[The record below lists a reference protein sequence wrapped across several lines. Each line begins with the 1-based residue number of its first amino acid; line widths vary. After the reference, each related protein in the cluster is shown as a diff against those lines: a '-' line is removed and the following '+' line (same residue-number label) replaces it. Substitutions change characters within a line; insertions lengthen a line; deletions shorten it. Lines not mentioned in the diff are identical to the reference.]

1 MKRWFITK
9 SNFTRSFPIKI
20 KFKTNFIY
28 SLLFSSFFYLL
39 QFRDTI
45 LKFQIYSRLNIY
57 VSKIYIYIYFDRR
70 ANSSSVEFDHVKQ
83 LVKFYASANLILPAR
98 GLPCCRWPY
107 RRFLNASP
115 PLTSDIS
122 REEESNV
129 ALKKEKSEFQIL
141 ALNYL
146 FLLQSK
152 YRSEK
157 FPFLVRNMLLITQ
170 LSLFD
175 LFEQKNWRRLL

>member
-1 MKRWFITK
+1 M
-9 SNFTRSFPIKI
+9 
-20 KFKTNFIY
+20 
-28 SLLFSSFFYLL
+28 
-39 QFRDTI
+39 
-45 LKFQIYSRLNIY
+45 
-57 VSKIYIYIYFDRR
+57 
-70 ANSSSVEFDHVKQ
+70 EFDHVKQ

-146 FLLQSK
+146 FLLRSK

-157 FPFLVRNMLLITQ
+157 FPFLVRNLLLITQ
-170 LSLFD
+170 LSFFD
-175 LFEQKNWRRLL
+175 LFEQKNWRRLIIKIIIITIPWPGSRNTGSKEDCITMTSASLWISPAQDRRKYIIRTGALPLNSAGRRSETVIINITIP

>member
-122 REEESNV
+122 REDESNV

-146 FLLQSK
+146 FLLRSK

-157 FPFLVRNMLLITQ
+157 FPFLVRNLLLITQ